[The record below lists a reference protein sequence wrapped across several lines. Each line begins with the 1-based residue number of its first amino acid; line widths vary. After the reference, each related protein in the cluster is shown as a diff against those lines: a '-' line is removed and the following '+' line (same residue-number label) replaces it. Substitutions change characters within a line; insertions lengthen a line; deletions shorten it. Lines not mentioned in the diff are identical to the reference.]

1 VSRLVLALWLLALSA
16 VVLYLGVF
24 VVVAGKGPSEVRP
37 GLPIAVAV
45 LGALF
50 TLRSLR
56 IGRELRDRAGDPQLR
71 ADYNRARERRGF

>member
-1 VSRLVLALWLLALSA
+1 VSTVFLTLWMLALSA
-16 VVLYLGVF
+16 VVLYVGIF
-24 VVVAGKGPSEVRP
+24 GIAGKAPFEVQP
-37 GLPIAVAV
+37 EVTITVAALGL
-45 LGALF
+45 LF

>member
-1 VSRLVLALWLLALSA
+1 MSSFVLLLWMLALSA
-16 VVLYLGVF
+16 VVLYVGIF
-24 VVVAGKGPSEVRP
+24 GIAGKAPFQVQPEVT
-37 GLPIAVAV
+37 ITVIV
-45 LGALF
+45 LGAMF

>member
-1 VSRLVLALWLLALSA
+1 MSRFVLVLWMLALSA
-16 VVLYLGVF
+16 VILYVGVF
-24 VVVAGKGPSEVRP
+24 VVLAGKAPFEVQP
-37 GLPIAVAV
+37 EVTIAVVV
-45 LGALF
+45 LGVLF

>member
-1 VSRLVLALWLLALSA
+1 MSRFVLVLWMLALSA
-16 VVLYLGVF
+16 VILYVGVF
-24 VVVAGKGPSEVRP
+24 GLAGKMPFEVQP
-37 GLPIAVAV
+37 EVTIAVVV